1 MKAICSAGR
10 KVRFVTEVR
19 SPRGH
24 FIHNNYNTVEMLM
37 RMVDDDGGGDDVVL
51 MTTMTTLTAR
61 IQLLNL
67 FLVYF
72 EGPRFAEVY
81 LI

>member
-1 MKAICSAGR
+1 M
-10 KVRFVTEVR
+10 RFVTEVH

-37 RMVDDDGGGDDVVL
+37 RMVDGGGGGGGGGDDDDVVI

-72 EGPRFAEVY
+72 EGPRFAEMY

>member
-1 MKAICSAGR
+1 MR
-10 KVRFVTEVR
+10 LVTEVH
-19 SPRGH
+19 SPRRH
-24 FIHNNYNTVEMLM
+24 FIHKNYNTVEMLM
-37 RMVDDDGGGDDVVL
+37 RMVDDGGGGGGGGDGYDDDDAVI

-72 EGPRFAEVY
+72 EGPRYAEVY